1 MSLCENNESTCLVAI
16 GDFNLPELDWS
27 GDQSAPTNT
36 GSRTD
41 HNIFCE
47 LMANNFF
54 QQFIP
59 GPTHIVGNKLDL
71 LLTNWPEIIDY
82 VSTFHPREGLF
93 PSDHYAVEFMIK
105 LKFKRA
111 IGVKRQVYDF
121 KNGNFDDLRDSL
133 SRVPFEIAASADIN
147 EFWDN
152 WKALFL
158 SAVKDH
164 MPIKTV
170 RNTNSPPWIDS
181 EVRHWIRKKYTALKK
196 FRLNKTP
203 ERKRKLRILSQT
215 VKALVRTKHQR
226 YLTKIE
232 ASFKDNPKSFWSYHK
247 AFLGGRSS
255 ANLTI

>member
-1 MSLCENNESTCLVAI
+1 
-16 GDFNLPELDWS
+16 
-27 GDQSAPTNT
+27 
-36 GSRTD
+36 
-41 HNIFCE
+41 
-47 LMANNFF
+47 MANNFF

-105 LKFKRA
+105 LKFKRVM
-111 IGVKRQVYDF
+111 GVKRQVYDF

-181 EVRHWIRKKYTALKK
+181 EVRHWIRKKIYC
-196 FRLNKTP
+196 P
-203 ERKRKLRILSQT
+203 E
-215 VKALVRTKHQR
+215 
-226 YLTKIE
+226 KIPPE
-232 ASFKDNPKSFWSYHK
+232 
-247 AFLGGRSS
+247 
-255 ANLTI
+255 